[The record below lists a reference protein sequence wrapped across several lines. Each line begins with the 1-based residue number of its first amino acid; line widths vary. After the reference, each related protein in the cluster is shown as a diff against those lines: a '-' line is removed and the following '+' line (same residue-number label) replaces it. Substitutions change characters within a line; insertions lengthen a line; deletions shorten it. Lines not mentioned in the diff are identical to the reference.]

1 MRKRALPDPFL
12 HLPASPQGGNAT
24 ERGERLD
31 NPYTGVT
38 TKDNNGLRGRGGAT
52 DQDASSPTWDFI
64 FVDALE
70 NVLGID
76 INGDGYKGQGY
87 GVVNGLEAVSR
98 WMGQGRNGPRGGGLA
113 CSKYLAVCAVSRSG
127 NVRKGESRMRMAAD
141 AMVSSGTGDRSGHRR
156 RWRGGRRL
164 RECTGRSNWP

>member
-1 MRKRALPDPFL
+1 MRKRACRMRKRALPDPFL

-98 WMGQGRNGPRGGGLA
+98 WMGQGRNGPRGGGVGL
-113 CSKYLAVCAVSRSG
+113 
-127 NVRKGESRMRMAAD
+127 
-141 AMVSSGTGDRSGHRR
+141 
-156 RWRGGRRL
+156 
-164 RECTGRSNWP
+164 